1 MHHPL
6 ADGKPPALAEKHRL
20 RLTLLRAF
28 DMEVVITRN
37 LSVAML
43 VNALFAVP
51 LNMSV
56 IIVLNV
62 HIHITLCVKID
73 FFVSGFVFKTQFIK
87 PFAFMSTSF
96 KGGTRFSLG
105 KFNGGLLR
113 PL

>member
-20 RLTLLRAF
+20 RLTLFCVAF

-96 KGGTRFSLG
+96 KGGTRFFVG
-105 KFNGGLLR
+105 
-113 PL
+113 